1 MNVTRRRQAPQ
12 RSQARRGILGGRR
25 LRLVAATGAALALT
39 TGGFAVASTTGFG
52 NHTVGST
59 YHDGSLQVSD
69 DQAVHPIG
77 DRLMTPFGKIMGST
91 ISPDG
96 KLVAATS
103 TDRSVDLQMF
113 DMGTYAPVSAAG
125 TATVASANAAAIAAG
140 FATSSTAS
148 SIAYINAPTG
158 QTSAGTCTPGGT
170 SLDGT
175 VGQGN
180 PTFSP
185 DGTRLYV
192 PVSCGFD
199 VYSVDASG
207 TVSAPTT
214 LFLPT
219 VTAARQIV
227 TGTANPFATT
237 TTELPLTAG
246 SAFGPDGNL
255 YAALNGQDAVDEI
268 DPSSGAV
275 VKHWQVG
282 VAPRQ
287 VAFAPNGKLYITDEG
302 GRTPVTGDTTL
313 QSYGSEVVA
322 NGTTG
327 SSTTGTVSV
336 IDPSSTA
343 ATASTI
349 SVGLHPTAIYGHG
362 TSMYVANTNGDT
374 VSVIDTASGNVVQ
387 TISTQ
392 PWSGSG
398 VGYQPDSIDVVDN
411 HLLVSLGRANA
422 IEVFGLG
429 TTALDPVREI
439 GLLPTDYYPS
449 GVFTDSSGDIV
460 VANRRGVDARA
471 PFVTSSQGQN
481 TTAASN
487 HGTHSTTAS
496 LTRFAWP
503 SDTAIKAD
511 TAEVFQQNGWSA
523 DPSTTTKQEVRTCK
537 TVRSRV
543 KLKGKALTRAEAY
556 NRTHPRHKK
565 PLFKLVPKKVCTT
578 KTLKVPSA
586 NPVPTKI
593 GEASSKIKHVF
604 LIVKENRTYD
614 QVFGDMKEG
623 NGDMS
628 LAQFGQQVTPNQHAL
643 ASQFGLYDNTYDVGT
658 NSSEGHDWM
667 MMGDNPEYNESS
679 AGEYTRSYDTEEDV
693 LGHQRSGFLWT
704 SIEAAGGT
712 AKNYGEF
719 EYGEG
724 KPGHAT
730 VADSPTWQQ
739 FYCPAT
745 AYDTSGDA
753 SQLTAGP
760 LAGASYGSV
769 IPSLNTISDPLSPS
783 FDTSI
788 PDIYREAIWQQDFKN
803 QLTSPKS
810 ADKGVPN
817 FNMMWFSSDHT
828 SSQAAPEAQVADNDL
843 AVGRVVDAISHSSI
857 WKDSVIFVAEDDS
870 QAGVDHVDGHRA
882 PIQVISPW
890 AQHGK
895 VIDTYYS
902 QISMVRTIEQV
913 LGATP
918 LNEKVAAAT
927 PMYDAFTSKPDYAP
941 YDAVA
946 NQVPLTEGLI
956 GGTPTCGNDNLGQ
969 AGAAASKVQAAA
981 RAAVKVPASE
991 ETLASEWATWASHQ
1005 HLRGGLAVAD
1015 YANPEL
1021 MNRYT
1026 WYRSY
1031 DWSRP
1036 YPGDRS
1042 ILAPLQVPGAYVP
1055 NADSDN

>member
-1 MNVTRRRQAPQ
+1 MNVTRRRRRPTDS
-12 RSQARRGILGGRR
+12 RTRRGPLGGRG
-25 LRLVAATGAALALT
+25 LRLVIAGGAALALT
-39 TGGFAVASTTGFG
+39 TGGVAVASTTGFG

-59 YHDGSLQVSD
+59 YPDGSLQVSD
-69 DQAVHPIG
+69 NQTINPVG

-91 ISPDG
+91 ISPNG

-103 TDRSVDLQMF
+103 TDRSVDLQVF
-113 DMGTYAPVSAAG
+113 DMGSYQPVAAAG
-125 TATVASANAAAIAAG
+125 TETPAAANSAAIAAG
-140 FATSSTAS
+140 FATDSSTS
-148 SIAYINAPTG
+148 SIAYINTPMG

-170 SLDGT
+170 SADGT

-185 DGTRLYV
+185 DGSKLYV

-199 VYSVDASG
+199 VYSVDANG
-207 TVSAPTT
+207 TLSSPTT

-219 VTAARQIV
+219 TTAAHPIV
-227 TGTANPFATT
+227 SGTANPFSTT

-246 SAFGPDGNL
+246 STFGPDGNL

-268 DPSSGAV
+268 DPSSGNV
-275 VKHWQVG
+275 VNQWKVG

-287 VAFAPNGKLYITDEG
+287 LAFSPDGKLYVTDEG
-302 GRTPVTGDTTL
+302 GRTPTAGDTTM

-322 NGTTG
+322 DGTTG

-336 IDPSSTA
+336 IDPSNTPSV
-343 ATASTI
+343 ASTI
-349 SVGLHPTAIYGHG
+349 GVGLHPTAIYADGS
-362 TSMYVANTNGDT
+362 TLYVANTNDDT
-374 VSVIDTASGNVVQ
+374 VSVIDTTSGKVVQ

-392 PWSGSG
+392 PWTGSK
-398 VGYQPDSIDVVDN
+398 VGYQPDSIDVVDH

-429 TTALDPVREI
+429 SSAQDPVSEI

-449 GVFTDSSGDIV
+449 GVFTDSTGKIV
-460 VANRRGVDARA
+460 VANRRGIDARA
-471 PFVTSSQGQN
+471 PFVTSSQGEN
-481 TTAASN
+481 TTTVSG

-503 SDTAIKAD
+503 TDATIKAD
-511 TAEVFQQNGWSA
+511 TSKVFQENGWSA
-523 DPSTTTKQEVRTCK
+523 DPAMTAKQKVKTCK
-537 TVRSRV
+537 TVTRKV
-543 KLKGKALTRAEAY
+543 KLTGAALKQAKA
-556 NRTHPRHKK
+556 HHKK
-565 PLFKLVPKKVCTT
+565 TYKIVKKKVCTT
-578 KTLKVPSA
+578 KTVTVPSS
-586 NPVPTKI
+586 NPVPTRI
-593 GEASSKIKHVF
+593 GTRSSKIKHVF

-614 QVFGDMKEG
+614 QVFGDMKQG
-623 NGDMS
+623 NGDPS

-643 ASQFGLYDNTYDVGT
+643 ASQFGLFDNTYDVGT

-693 LGHQRSGFLWT
+693 LGHQRSGFLWGAV
-704 SIEAAGGT
+704 EAAGAT

-724 KPGHAT
+724 KPGKAT
-730 VADSPTWQQ
+730 VANSPSWQQ
-739 FYCPAT
+739 YYCAAT
-745 AYDTSGDA
+745 AYDASGDT
-753 SQLTAGP
+753 SQLTSGP

-769 IPSLNTISDPLSPS
+769 IPSLNAISDPLSPS

-788 PDIYREAIWQQDFKN
+788 PDIYREAIWQQDFDG
-803 QLTSPKS
+803 QVKS
-810 ADKGVPN
+810 AKGADAGVPN
-817 FNMMWFSSDHT
+817 FNMLWFSSDHT
-828 SSQAAPEAQVADNDL
+828 SGQAAPEAQVADNDL
-843 AVGRVVDAISHSSI
+843 AVGKVVDKISHSPI

-882 PIQVISPW
+882 PVQVISPW

-895 VIDTYYS
+895 VVDTYYS
-902 QISMVRTIEQV
+902 QINMVRTIEQI

-927 PMYDAFTSKPDYAP
+927 PMYDAFTSKPNDAP

-946 NQVPLTEGLI
+946 NQVPLTEGLV
-956 GGTPTCGNDNLGQ
+956 GGTPACGNDNLGQ
-969 AGAAASKVQAAA
+969 SGAAAKRVQARAK
-981 RAAVKVPASE
+981 AAVAVPSAE
-991 ETLASEWATWASHQ
+991 QTVADEWATWAAKQ
-1005 HLRGGLAVAD
+1005 HLTGGTAIAD
-1015 YANPEL
+1015 FANPEL

-1026 WYRSY
+1026 WYRTS
-1031 DWSRP
+1031 DWSKP
-1036 YPGDRS
+1036 YPGDKR
-1042 ILAPLQVPGAYVP
+1042 ILAPSQVPGAYVP
-1055 NADSDN
+1055 NHDSN

>member
-1 MNVTRRRQAPQ
+1 MNVTRRRRRPQ
-12 RSQARRGILGGRR
+12 RSEALRGILGGTR

-39 TGGFAVASTTGFG
+39 TGGIAVASTTGFG

-59 YHDGSLQVSD
+59 YSDGSLQVSD
-69 DQAVHPIG
+69 DQTINPIG

-91 ISPDG
+91 ISPNG
-96 KLVAATS
+96 EIVAATS
-103 TDRSVDLQMF
+103 ADRSVDLQMF

-125 TATVASANAAAIAAG
+125 TETVAAANAAAIAAG
-140 FATSSTAS
+140 FATSSTTS
-148 SIAYINAPTG
+148 SISYVNTPMG

-170 SLDGT
+170 SVDGT

-185 DGTRLYV
+185 DGTKLYV

-199 VYSVDASG
+199 VYSVDATG
-207 TVSAPTT
+207 NVSAPTT

-219 VTAARQIV
+219 VTAAHPIV

-275 VKHWQVG
+275 LSQWKVG

-287 VAFAPNGKLYITDEG
+287 VAFAPDGELYVTNEG
-302 GRTPVTGDTTL
+302 GRAPVAGDTTM

-336 IDPSSTA
+336 IDPSNTA
-343 ATASTI
+343 AVALTI
-349 SVGLHPTAIYGHG
+349 NVGLHPTAIYDDGAAL
-362 TSMYVANTNGDT
+362 YVANTDDDT
-374 VSVIDTASGNVVQ
+374 VSVIDASSGKVVQ

-392 PWSGSG
+392 PWTGSK

-422 IEVFGLG
+422 IDVFGLG
-429 TTALDPVREI
+429 TSPQDPVRAI

-449 GVFTDSSGDIV
+449 GVFTDTSGNIV
-460 VANRRGVDARA
+460 VANRRGIDARA
-471 PFVTSSQGQN
+471 PFVSSSQGEN
-481 TTAASN
+481 TTPVSN

-503 SDTAIKAD
+503 SDTTIKAD
-511 TAEVFQQNGWSA
+511 TAKVFQQNGWSA
-523 DPSTTTKQEVRTCK
+523 DPSMTTTHKVKTCK
-537 TVRSRV
+537 TVKSRV
-543 KLKGKALTRAEAY
+543 KLTGKALKRAKAY
-556 NRTHPRHKK
+556 NRTHPHHKK
-565 PLFKLVPKKVCTT
+565 PLYKQVAKRVCKTKLVR
-578 KTLKVPSA
+578 VPSA

-593 GEASSKIKHVF
+593 GKASSKIKHVF

-614 QVFGDMKEG
+614 QLFGDIKKG
-623 NGDMS
+623 NGDMA

-704 SIEAAGGT
+704 AIEAAGGT

-739 FYCPAT
+739 YYCPAT
-745 AYDTSGDA
+745 AYDTAGDA
-753 SQLTAGP
+753 SQLTSGP

-769 IPSLNTISDPLSPS
+769 IPSLNAISDPLSPS

-788 PDIYREAIWQQDFKN
+788 PDIYREAIWQQDFKS
-803 QLTSPKS
+803 QLTSSKS

-843 AVGRVVDAISHSSI
+843 AVGRVVDAISHSPI
-857 WKDSVIFVAEDDS
+857 WKNSVIFVAEDDS

-902 QISMVRTIEQV
+902 QISMVRTIEQL

-956 GGTPTCGNDNLGQ
+956 GGTPPCGNDNLGQ
-969 AGAAASKVQAAA
+969 TGAAAARVQAAA
-981 RAAVKVPASE
+981 RAAVKVPSSE
-991 ETLASEWATWASHQ
+991 QAVASEWATWASQQ
-1005 HLRGGLAVAD
+1005 HLRGGLAIAD
-1015 YANPEL
+1015 YANPDL

-1026 WYRSY
+1026 WYRTY
-1031 DWSRP
+1031 DWTKP
-1036 YPGDRS
+1036 YPGDTS
-1042 ILAPLQVPGAYVP
+1042 ILAPSQVPGAYVP
-1055 NADSDN
+1055 NADPDN